1 MAVSVLD
8 VPFRVVFGGGLSDRD
23 VERITASW
31 SECLAPAGGDGQVVH
46 ADLVPSGPGGD
57 DVRVLAG
64 SVAQLEESLTSTLT
78 VQAIGARRHELL
90 MLHACGVADGSG
102 RVLAFVA
109 ASGTGK
115 TTMACALGSRFGYVT
130 DETVAVAED
139 GAVVPYPKPLS
150 VKPLTGSA
158 PKAQLAP
165 GGLGLLPRP
174 AAPLVLAG
182 VVLLDRRPGVGEP
195 FLEPV
200 DPVEAVDDLVPQTSY
215 LSARPRPILHLVE
228 TLRALGGVRRLVYS
242 ESAAALDLVEQ
253 LFSSLDVPAPSIWDE
268 VLALPLPERA
278 GDEADLACAPAD
290 DALLTPSGELL
301 VFCAGTLV
309 RLSGIGPSVWRL
321 VGSGAAAGDDLVAA
335 VLADV
340 GGAPDGVDPRE
351 AVGAAVDEL
360 VALGVM
366 TRRSPARPT
375 PDGVHT

>member
-8 VPFRVVFGGGLSDRD
+8 VPFRVVFGDGLSDGE

-31 SECLAPAGGDGQVVH
+31 SACLAPAGGDEQLVH
-46 ADLVPSGPGGD
+46 ADVLPSRGVGD
-57 DVRVLAG
+57 GVRVLAG

-78 VQAIGARRHELL
+78 VQANGARRHDLL
-90 MLHACGVADGSG
+90 MLHACGVADEQG

-115 TTMACALGSRFGYVT
+115 TTMARMLGGRFGYVT
-130 DETVAVAED
+130 DETVAVAQ
-139 GAVVPYPKPLS
+139 GGRVVPYPKPLS

-165 GGLGLLPRP
+165 GELGLRP
-174 AAPLVLAG
+174 VPDVPLVLAG
-182 VVLLDRRPGVGEP
+182 VVLLDRRSDVAEP

-215 LSARPRPILHLVE
+215 LSARPRPIAHLVD
-228 TLRALGGVRRLVYS
+228 TLRSLGGVRRLVYT
-242 ESAAALDLVEQ
+242 ESSAALDLVEE
-253 LFSSLDVPAPSIWDE
+253 LFSSLGDPAPSIWDD
-268 VLALPLPERA
+268 VVPLPLPVPGTA
-278 GDEADLACAPAD
+278 PADLERAPAD
-290 DALLTPSGELL
+290 DALLTPSGEVL

-321 VGSGAAAGDDLVAA
+321 VGSGVTGDDLVAA
-335 VLADV
+335 VLAEV
-340 GGAPDGVDPRE
+340 GGAPDGVDPRA
-351 AVGAAVDEL
+351 AVTAAVDEL
-360 VALGVM
+360 VGLGVI
-366 TRRSPARPT
+366 TRRSPVAPT